1 MESSFVQFLTVLAIF
16 VFVLAITVFTTR
28 LVGGFQKKTMT
39 GSNIAVLETCR
50 IAPNKLIEIVKI
62 GNRYFALALSKD
74 SVETITELSEDEI
87 TIPDQT
93 GMMPMSF
100 KELFDKARERMQKK

>member
-28 LVGGFQKKTMT
+28 LVGGLQKRTMT

-50 IAPNKLIEIVKI
+50 IAPGKLIEIVKI
-62 GNRYFALALSKD
+62 GNRYYALALSKD
-74 SVETITELSEDEI
+74 SVETIAELSEDEI
-87 TIPDQT
+87 TIKEQA
-93 GMMPMSF
+93 GMMPKSF